1 MIPSAARRAQGG
13 FTLVELLIAM
23 TLAALIVALGAD
35 ILRTGMDFYQRAHQH
50 IRQQQEMRGFFRLLR
65 QELQGGARKVTPLG
79 GQPGWF
85 AFSTQTLPQSL
96 NWPGRN
102 QVLLTCRTGE
112 GGNVELVHGIQLTRT
127 AIANKL
133 AHERILAGVLEEPS
147 DVVSPPVPT
156 EEDAAAPYHEEVLV
170 NGLTGCVFSFLVRVP
185 NPDSP
190 QPVAAWVDEWPQG
203 KGGPPPLAV
212 RVQLTLP
219 GGGLPPVVIPL

>member
-1 MIPSAARRAQGG
+1 MIPHAARNTQGG
-13 FTLVELLIAM
+13 FTLIELLIAM

-50 IRQQQEMRGFFRLLR
+50 IRQQQETRGFFRLLR
-65 QELQGGARKVTPLG
+65 QELQGGTHKVTPLG

-102 QVLLTCRTGE
+102 QVLLTCRTGQD
-112 GGNVELVHGIQLTRT
+112 GNVELVHGIQLTRT

-133 AHERILAGVLEEPS
+133 VHERILAGAPEERDDASP
-147 DVVSPPVPT
+147 PPVPT

-170 NGLTGCVFSFLVRVP
+170 NGLTGCAFSFLVRVP
-185 NPDSP
+185 GPNSP
-190 QPVAAWVDEWPQG
+190 QPVAAWADEWPQG
-203 KGGPPPLAV
+203 KDLPPPLAV
-212 RVQLTLP
+212 RIQLTLP
-219 GGGLPPVVIPL
+219 GGMLPAVVIAL